1 MLPTRIFVILATV
14 LSALMPIRASALNAD
29 QEHILM
35 VAAMLAV
42 ADRWC
47 ADYRVDKQLVAG
59 VIAEMGI
66 DLDEPTVSK
75 ALKKQRQNFEAAMG
89 RSGERAYCERLYQQ
103 FGPSG
108 PINKDGDTVFMM
120 KR

>member
-66 DLDEPTVSK
+66 DLDERRQLARRSK
-75 ALKKQRQNFEAAMG
+75 SNVKISKQLWADLASELIASGCISSLDLAV
-89 RSGERAYCERLYQQ
+89 RSTRMATRC
-103 FGPSG
+103 S
-108 PINKDGDTVFMM
+108 
-120 KR
+120 